1 MDVLS
6 VNKIKI
12 PAKKR
17 RIGKTEGFRKGYVKA
32 IVKIKEGQKI
42 EIL

>member
-1 MDVLS
+1 VK
-6 VNKIKI
+6 VIKI

-17 RIGKTEGFRKGYVKA
+17 RIGKTQGFRKGYKKA
-32 IVKIKEGQKI
+32 IVKIREDQKI